1 MHKLEWPCRILLVIN
16 CLLSLLGY
24 VAFIQTEYQLVSPL
38 IPSSTVLQ
46 IAKHSIYASLP
57 AAALL
62 LFSLGFYFYQKRI
75 VVIILSSLAII
86 SYYVLSNTD
95 LI

>member
-1 MHKLEWPCRILLVIN
+1 
-16 CLLSLLGY
+16 SFLGY
-24 VAFIQTEYQLVSPL
+24 VSFIQAEHQLVSPL
-38 IPSSTVLQ
+38 IPTSTVLQ

-57 AAALL
+57 AAVLL
-62 LFSLGFYFYQKRI
+62 LISLGFYFYQKRI

>member
-16 CLLSLLGY
+16 CLLSFLGY
-24 VAFIQTEYQLVSPL
+24 VSFIQAEHQLVSPL
-38 IPSSTVLQ
+38 IPTSTVLQ

-57 AAALL
+57 AAVLL
-62 LFSLGFYFYQKRI
+62 LISLGFYFYQKRI

-86 SYYVLSNTD
+86 SYYVLSITD